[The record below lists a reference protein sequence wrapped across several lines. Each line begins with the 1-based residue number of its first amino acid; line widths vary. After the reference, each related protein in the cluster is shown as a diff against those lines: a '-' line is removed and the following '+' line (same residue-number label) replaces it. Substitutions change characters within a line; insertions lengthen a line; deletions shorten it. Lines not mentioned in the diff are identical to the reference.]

1 MCLNTQFLKITISEM
16 THSLY
21 FSFIY
26 KYDECACYISNSQ
39 PPREFESEY
48 TSSKVEPFKILHE
61 INFHKVT
68 NKNNQH
74 TA

>member
-1 MCLNTQFLKITISEM
+1 MMNVHVTFQI
-16 THSLY
+16 HS
-21 FSFIY
+21 
-26 KYDECACYISNSQ
+26 
-39 PPREFESEY
+39 PRVNLESEY